1 VGKNRGYVRLQTFAC
16 VFELSNRLWKLALP
30 QQNKNLTERFADF
43 DTSTAA
49 SKAIILRYTSKRMSQ
64 SVTGTISA
72 LVVDDEQLARE
83 ELSFLLRDFP
93 EVEILQS
100 ATNGLEAVKLIERLE
115 PDLVFLDVQMP
126 GLDGLGVIA
135 KVRES
140 GATLPHFILTTAFDQ
155 YAVEAF
161 RLEALDYLLKP
172 IEKERLSETVARAHR
187 IIEDKQQAQDKA
199 AEAAANVAAA
209 APAKST
215 VQRSKLLVRS
225 NNRNLI
231 VDAQDLIYATIDDG
245 MITVVTAL
253 FEGQSNYR
261 TIEELQSNL
270 DPNLFWRVHRS
281 FLVNIN
287 KIKEVIPWFKSSFQ
301 LKMDDKKQTEIP
313 VSRIQT
319 RRLRTLLKI

>member
-1 VGKNRGYVRLQTFAC
+1 MR
-16 VFELSNRLWKLALP
+16 
-30 QQNKNLTERFADF
+30 
-43 DTSTAA
+43 TAA
-49 SKAIILRYTSKRMSQ
+49 SKAIILRYTSIRMPQ

-83 ELSFLLRDFP
+83 ELSFLLKDFP
-93 EVEILQS
+93 EIEILQS
-100 ATNGLEAVKLIERLE
+100 ATNGLDAVKLIERLE

-135 KVRES
+135 KVRD
-140 GATLPHFILTTAFDQ
+140 GGGGLPHFILTTAFDQ

-172 IEKERLSETVARAHR
+172 VEKERLAETVARARR
-187 IIEDKQQAQDKA
+187 IIEDKQQAQEKA
-199 AEAAANVAAA
+199 AEASASAAGAAR
-209 APAKST
+209 ST
-215 VQRSKLLVRS
+215 IQRSKLLVRS
-225 NNRNLI
+225 NNKNLM
-231 VDAQDLIYATIDDG
+231 VDAQELIFATIDDG
-245 MITVVTAL
+245 MITVVTSYC
-253 FEGQSNYR
+253 EGQSNYR

-313 VSRIQT
+313 VSRMQT
-319 RRLRTLLKI
+319 RRLRELLKI

>member
-1 VGKNRGYVRLQTFAC
+1 M
-16 VFELSNRLWKLALP
+16 P
-30 QQNKNLTERFADF
+30 
-43 DTSTAA
+43 
-49 SKAIILRYTSKRMSQ
+49 Q
-64 SVTGTISA
+64 SVTATISA
-72 LVVDDEQLARE
+72 LIVDDEQLARE
-83 ELSFLLRDFP
+83 ELSYLLTDIP
-93 EVEILQS
+93 DIEILQTAS
-100 ATNGLEAVKLIERLE
+100 NGMEAVKLIEQLE
-115 PDLVFLDVQMP
+115 PDVVFLDVQMP

-135 KVRES
+135 QVREKP
-140 GATLPHFILTTAFDQ
+140 GPHPHFILTTAFDQ

-161 RLEALDYLLKP
+161 RLHALDYLLKP
-172 IEKERLSETVARAHR
+172 VEKERLAESVARAR
-187 IIEDKQQAQDKA
+187 QTLEEKEQEQEKI
-199 AEAAANVAAA
+199 
-209 APAKST
+209 ST
-215 VQRSKLLVRS
+215 QRTKLLVRA

-245 MITVVTAL
+245 TITMVTAA

-270 DPNLFWRVHRS
+270 DPDLFWRVHRS

-287 KIKEVIPWFKSSFQ
+287 KIREVIPWFKSSFQ

>member
-1 VGKNRGYVRLQTFAC
+1 MSHGVIGTV
-16 VFELSNRLWKLALP
+16 
-30 QQNKNLTERFADF
+30 
-43 DTSTAA
+43 ST
-49 SKAIILRYTSKRMSQ
+49 
-64 SVTGTISA
+64 

-83 ELSFLLRDFP
+83 ELAFLLEDFP
-93 EVEILQS
+93 EVEVLES
-100 ATNGLEAVKLIERLE
+100 ASNGLEAVKLIEQLE

-126 GLDGLGVIA
+126 GLDGLGVIRQL
-135 KVRES
+135 REKA
-140 GATLPHFILTTAFDQ
+140 GLLPHFVLTTAYDH
-155 YAVEAF
+155 YALEAF

-172 IEKERLSETVARAHR
+172 VEKERLAETISRAKKV
-187 IIEDKQQAQDKA
+187 IEEKSLGQEKA
-199 AEAAANVAAA
+199 GEASSK
-209 APAKST
+209 PAL
-215 VQRSKLLVRS
+215 QRSKLLVRS

-245 MITVVTAL
+245 LITVVTSH

-319 RRLRTLLKI
+319 KRLRALLKI